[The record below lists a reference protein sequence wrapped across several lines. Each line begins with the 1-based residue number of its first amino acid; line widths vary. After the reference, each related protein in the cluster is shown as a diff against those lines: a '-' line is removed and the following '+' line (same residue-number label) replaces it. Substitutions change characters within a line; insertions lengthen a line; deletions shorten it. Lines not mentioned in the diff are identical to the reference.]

1 MDMENK
7 EEKKTG
13 GFKKGFLAG
22 FLAAAILLAG
32 AFGVRYVIGLS
43 GGDYT
48 GGLVSEED
56 VQDKL
61 DKINAVISKYY
72 LYEDEIDTEDLVEGI
87 YAGYTASLGDPYT
100 VYYDEEST
108 REFMKSISGEFGG
121 IGATV
126 SKKADEDEILISEVY
141 EESPA
146 EQAGLKAGDV
156 LIQADG
162 HAVSGQDL
170 DTVVSWISGEPGTD
184 VELRISRAGE
194 EMDVTVTRDVIETKT
209 VEYEMK
215 EDGIGYIRVE
225 EFDKVTYDQFKA
237 ALDDLEGQGMNSL
250 IIDLRGNPGGQLTTV
265 TDMLK
270 LFLPEGVIVSTKDK
284 YGNTDEITCD
294 GDHEFKKPLAVLVD
308 GRSASASEIFSA
320 AIQDY
325 GVGTIVGTQ
334 TYGKG
339 VVQQTIDLGDG
350 TCMKITISEYY
361 TPSGRSINGTGVTPD
376 VEVEYEY
383 DEDEPEKDNQ
393 LEKAIDTVNG

>member
-1 MDMENK
+1 MEH
-7 EEKKTG
+7 KTQVRTG
-13 GFKKGFLAG
+13 RFMKGFLTG
-22 FLAAAILLAG
+22 LLTAAILLAG
-32 AFGVRYVIGLS
+32 AFGIRYVLELT

-61 DKINAVISKYY
+61 DKINDVISKYY
-72 LYEDEIDTEDLVEGI
+72 LYEDEIDAEELVEGI

-100 VYYDEEST
+100 AYYDEEAT

-126 SKKADEDEILISEVY
+126 SKKADEDEILISEIY

-146 EQAGLKAGDV
+146 EQAGLKEGDV
-156 LIQADG
+156 LLQADG

-170 DTVVSWISGEPGTD
+170 ETVVSWISGEPGTD
-184 VELRISRAGE
+184 VELRILRDGE
-194 EMDVTVTRDVIETKT
+194 ELDVTVIRDVIETKT

-215 EDGIGYIRVE
+215 KEGIGYIRVE

-270 LFLPEGVIVSTKDK
+270 QFLPAGVIVSTKDK
-284 YGNTDEITCD
+284 HGNTDEITCD

>member
-1 MDMENK
+1 M
-7 EEKKTG
+7 
-13 GFKKGFLAG
+13 KGFLTG
-22 FLAAAILLAG
+22 LLTAAVLLAG
-32 AFGVRYVIGLS
+32 AFGIRYVLELT

-61 DKINAVISKYY
+61 DKINDVISKYY
-72 LYEDEIDTEDLVEGI
+72 LYEDEIDAEELVEGI

-100 VYYDEEST
+100 AYYDEEAT

-126 SKKADEDEILISEVY
+126 SKKADEDEILISEIY

-146 EQAGLKAGDV
+146 EQAGLKEGDV
-156 LIQADG
+156 LLQADG

-170 DTVVSWISGEPGTD
+170 ETVVSWISGEPGTD

-215 EDGIGYIRVE
+215 ENGIGYIRVE

-237 ALDDLEGQGMNSL
+237 ALDNLEGQGMASL

-350 TCMKITISEYY
+350 TCMKVTISEYY

-383 DEDEPEKDNQ
+383 DEEDPERDNQ

>member
-7 EEKKTG
+7 GEKKIG
-13 GFKKGFLAG
+13 RFRKGFLAG

-48 GGLVSEED
+48 GGLVSEDD

-100 VYYDEEST
+100 AYYDEEST

-156 LIQADG
+156 ILQADG

-184 VELRISRAGE
+184 VELRISRDGE

-215 EDGIGYIRVE
+215 KEGIGYIRVE

-308 GRSASASEIFSA
+308 GHSASASEIFSA

-325 GVGTIVGTQ
+325 DVGTIVGTQ

>member
-1 MDMENK
+1 MEH
-7 EEKKTG
+7 KTQVRTG
-13 GFKKGFLAG
+13 RFMKGFLTG
-22 FLAAAILLAG
+22 LLTAAILLAG
-32 AFGVRYVIGLS
+32 AFGIRYVLELT

-61 DKINAVISKYY
+61 DKINDVISKYY
-72 LYEDEIDTEDLVEGI
+72 LYEDEIDAEELVEGI

-100 VYYDEEST
+100 AYYDEEAT

-126 SKKADEDEILISEVY
+126 SKKADEDEILISEIY

-146 EQAGLKAGDV
+146 EQAGLKEGDV
-156 LIQADG
+156 LLQADG

-170 DTVVSWISGEPGTD
+170 ETVVSWISGEPGTD
-184 VELRISRAGE
+184 VELRILRDGE
-194 EMDVTVTRDVIETKT
+194 ELDVTVIRDVIETKT

-215 EDGIGYIRVE
+215 KEGIGYIRVE

-308 GRSASASEIFSA
+308 GHSASASEIFSA

>member
-1 MDMENK
+1 M
-7 EEKKTG
+7 
-13 GFKKGFLAG
+13 KGFLAG
-22 FLAAAILLAG
+22 LLTAAVLLAG
-32 AFGVRYVIGLS
+32 AFGIRYVLELT

-87 YAGYTASLGDPYT
+87 YAGYAASLGDPYT
-100 VYYDEEST
+100 AYYDEETT

-141 EESPA
+141 EDSPA
-146 EQAGLKAGDV
+146 EQAGLKEGDV
-156 LIQADG
+156 LLQADG
-162 HAVSGQDL
+162 HTVSGQDL

-184 VELRISRAGE
+184 VELHILRDGE

-215 EDGIGYIRVE
+215 KEGIGYIRVE

-350 TCMKITISEYY
+350 TCMKVTISEYY

-383 DEDEPEKDNQ
+383 DEEDPERDNQ